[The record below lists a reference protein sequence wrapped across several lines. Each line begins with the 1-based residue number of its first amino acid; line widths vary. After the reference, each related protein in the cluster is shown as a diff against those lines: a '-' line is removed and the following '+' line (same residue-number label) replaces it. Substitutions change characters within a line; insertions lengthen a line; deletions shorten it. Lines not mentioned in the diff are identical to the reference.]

1 MKKIR
6 GDKPV
11 GVTIYLYMEI
21 SQGKSLCIHLY
32 LKQAK
37 CHVLLFLLQNWR
49 TGGPNRSYLGG
60 GIGTSGRGKMA
71 GKGDRKVNAVQKMC
85 IQPATE

>member
-37 CHVLLFLLQNWR
+37 CHVLLFLFSPFSSTKLE
-49 TGGPNRSYLGG
+49 NRRAKQVL
-60 GIGTSGRGKMA
+60 SGRGDWHQWE
-71 GKGDRKVNAVQKMC
+71 GKDGR
-85 IQPATE
+85 ERG

>member
-11 GVTIYLYMEI
+11 GVIIHTYMEI
-21 SQGKSLCIHLY
+21 SQGNSLCIYLY

-37 CHVLLFLLQNWR
+37 MSFVFVLYLFLLQNPR
-49 TGGPNRSYLGG
+49 AGGQDLREGWYQWEGG
-60 GIGTSGRGKMA
+60 GGRE
-71 GKGDRKVNAVQKMC
+71 R
-85 IQPATE
+85 E